1 MENCFV
7 FCLVMFYLMI
17 FDNLSI
23 LQSVD
28 IIEFVRS
35 DFMIKCGFGVNIQ
48 FYLFL
53 IVLSFSLFLI
63 LLIFL

>member
-1 MENCFV
+1 MENCLCFV
-7 FCLVMFYLMI
+7 
-17 FDNLSI
+17 NLSI

-28 IIEFVRS
+28 FIGFVGS